1 MWNLKNKLVNI
12 MKKKLINRYK
22 EQTSSCQCVWG
33 RYNREEGE
41 WEVPTIGYKIGYKD
55 YYITWGI

>member
-1 MWNLKNKLVNI
+1 